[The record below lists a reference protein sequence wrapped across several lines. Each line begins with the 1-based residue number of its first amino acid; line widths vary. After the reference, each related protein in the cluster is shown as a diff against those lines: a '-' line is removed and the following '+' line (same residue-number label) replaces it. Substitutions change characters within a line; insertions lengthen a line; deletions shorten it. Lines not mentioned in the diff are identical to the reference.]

1 MSSLAADYCRN
12 TLWPW
17 KACDDTKRRRIT
29 PLSQGKVQSQ
39 HFSEIH
45 AKTLKNFYITIVL
58 YTSAVLFLKMTLLVG
73 YYRVLAVQNSRKVY
87 IAAIILVGG
96 WSVSQLGVAIF
107 GCSPI
112 HGFWD
117 FSVKTHCIN
126 TTVMWYTNVA
136 GNIATDLIVIILPI
150 PAIVKLNLP
159 NRQKWYLVG
168 IFILGTL

>member
-1 MSSLAADYCRN
+1 M
-12 TLWPW
+12 
-17 KACDDTKRRRIT
+17 
-29 PLSQGKVQSQ
+29 
-39 HFSEIH
+39 
-45 AKTLKNFYITIVL
+45 
-58 YTSAVLFLKMTLLVG
+58 YTSAVMFLKMTLLVG
-73 YYRVLAVQNSRKVY
+73 YYRVLAVQNSRKLY
-87 IAAIILVGG
+87 IAAIILVGS

-126 TTVMWYTNVA
+126 TTVMWYSNVA
-136 GNIATDLIVIILPI
+136 GNITTDLIVIILPI

-159 NRQKWYLVG
+159 SRQKWYLVG